1 VVTFKLALM
10 AKLKVGDKELPS
22 EAQCKATLNAM
33 ADALYVIGGKWNLR
47 IIVALTAGNKRFNEL
62 QRLVEGI
69 SAKVLSTELKELELN
84 GFVRR
89 IVFTGSPVIIEYEL
103 SEYAETL
110 DGVLQ
115 SLSEWGAMHREK
127 IRKSM
132 KKKKLAEIS

>member
-1 VVTFKLALM
+1 M
-10 AKLKVGDKELPS
+10 
-22 EAQCKATLNAM
+22 
-33 ADALYVIGGKWNLR
+33 
-47 IIVALTAGNKRFNEL
+47 
-62 QRLVEGI
+62 
-69 SAKVLSTELKELELN
+69 LSTELKELELN

-89 IVFTGSPVIIEYEL
+89 IVFTGKPVTVEYEL

-115 SLSEWGAMHREK
+115 SLSDWGAMHREK

>member
-1 VVTFKLALM
+1 M
-10 AKLKVGDKELPS
+10 AKLKAGNKELPS
-22 EAQCKATLNAM
+22 ETQCKSTLSAIS
-33 ADALYVIGGKWNLR
+33 DAFYVIGGKWKLR